1 MLDAIINFDT
11 ESLLWIQETLRFP
24 FLNPV
29 MIFITSIGNYAFV
42 WIVISVSLVI
52 PQKTRKIGIMS
63 LVALLVSFLLN
74 NLILKDVVGR
84 IRPYE
89 VISGLELLVNP
100 ATDLSFPSG
109 HAGNSFAVA
118 VVLFQKLPRKYGIPA
133 LVLASLIG
141 ISRLYI
147 GIHYPTD
154 VLAGAVIGTLIAIFI
169 VKLFEYSTSTRST
182 SE

>member
-11 ESLLWIQETLRFP
+11 VSLLWIQETLRLP

-29 MIFITSIGNYAFV
+29 MIFITSIGNYALV
-42 WIVISVSLVI
+42 WIAISVSLVI
-52 PQKTRKIGIMS
+52 PQKTRRIGIMS

-74 NLILKDVVGR
+74 NLILKEVVGR

-109 HAGNSFAVA
+109 HTGNSFAVA
-118 VVLFQKLPRKYGIPA
+118 VVLFQKLPRKYGIPS
-133 LVLASLIG
+133 LILASLIG

-154 VLAGAVIGTLIAIFI
+154 VLAGAVIGTLIAILV
-169 VKLFEYSTSTRST
+169 VKLFEYSTNTQST